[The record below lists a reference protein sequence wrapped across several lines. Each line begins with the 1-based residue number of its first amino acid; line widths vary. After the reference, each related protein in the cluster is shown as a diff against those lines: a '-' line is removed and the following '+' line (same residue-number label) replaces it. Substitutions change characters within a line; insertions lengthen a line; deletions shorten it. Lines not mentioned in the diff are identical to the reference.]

1 MFKTLQ
7 REIQRKLAKK
17 RKDYGELD
25 EPIVALIDDYVYITD
40 NAFQLFVIPKEH
52 YILDFTFDSTMNELK
67 MKSIAN
73 QVFRNT
79 SVSFY
84 ENGLVTF
91 GKHSLNLARFCG
103 NGVTMYFNVPR
114 LKRFSNNFS
123 ELVLKGNGEKLSPVA
138 VYKRG
143 TFVGIIT
150 PVNYTESDII

>member
-1 MFKTLQ
+1 M
-7 REIQRKLAKK
+7 
-17 RKDYGELD
+17 
-25 EPIVALIDDYVYITD
+25 YITD

-67 MKSIAN
+67 MKSVTN

-150 PVNYTESDII
+150 PVNYTESEVI